1 MDVWLHNKFNSLRIE
16 IFLENIYM
24 YILNSHFMKEI
35 PSQQGLVV
43 MVYHH
48 FAIEMQMPEQK
59 QMQKQQLQSHHQ
71 TTTLWFHGIL
81 KALYQY

>member
-1 MDVWLHNKFNSLRIE
+1 
-16 IFLENIYM
+16 
-24 YILNSHFMKEI
+24 MKEI

-71 TTTLWFHGIL
+71 TTILWFHGIL
-81 KALYQY
+81 TALYQY